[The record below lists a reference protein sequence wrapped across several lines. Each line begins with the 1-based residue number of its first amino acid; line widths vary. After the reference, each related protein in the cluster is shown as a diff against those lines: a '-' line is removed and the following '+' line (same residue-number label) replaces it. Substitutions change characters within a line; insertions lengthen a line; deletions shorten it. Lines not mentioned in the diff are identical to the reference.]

1 MADVV
6 GVRFRE
12 AGRIYYFDGSGF
24 DLNVGTHVV
33 VETSHGQEV
42 GRVVVAPDQVV
53 GSEIKE
59 PLKPIV
65 RLAEPDDLEKAGANK
80 ARAAEGL
87 AVAKEKAAEH
97 SLPMRL
103 LSADYNLDGSQFT
116 VYFSAEDRVDFRALV
131 RDLSSAQGTRVQ
143 FLQVGERDRA
153 KMVDGIGRCGMRL
166 CCSSWLTAFPTIS
179 IKMAK
184 EQDLTLNPS
193 KISGACGR
201 LLCCLV
207 YEYDQYKEL
216 RGQLPRVGATLSTP
230 AGVARVVG
238 LSVLKQRVTLRLEET
253 GVYHEMA
260 ADELRLQYGLAV
272 RPVELIEQVEKPMFE
287 EEERALSP
295 LSTPPSVEIETAE
308 GEAGRVAAP
317 VPSGGSPQ
325 RARRRRRR
333 RRRRGG
339 GAGGPSAPSA

>member
-1 MADVV
+1 MAEVV
-6 GVRFRE
+6 GVRFKE

-24 DLNVGTHVV
+24 DLDVGTHLV

-59 PLKPIV
+59 PLKPV
-65 RLAEPDDLEKAGANK
+65 LRVATPEDLEKAQAYR

-87 AVAKEKAAEH
+87 LVAREKAAEH
-97 SLPMRL
+97 GLPMRL
-103 LSADYNLDGSQFT
+103 LAGEYDLEGSQLT
-116 VYFSAEDRVDFRALV
+116 VYFSAEDRIDFRGLV
-131 RDLSSAQGTRVQ
+131 RDISSALNNRVQ
-143 FLQVGERDRA
+143 LLQVGERDRA
-153 KMVDGIGRCGMRL
+153 KIVDGIGRCGMRL

-179 IKMAK
+179 IRMAK
-184 EQDLTLNPS
+184 EQDLTLNPT

-216 RGQLPRVGATLSTP
+216 RGQLPKVGATLSTP
-230 AGVARVVG
+230 AGVAKVVG
-238 LSVLKQRVTLRLEET
+238 LNVLKQRVTLRLEET

-272 RPVELIEQVEKPMFE
+272 RPIELIEEVEKPMLL
-287 EEERALSP
+287 EEERALASGAAATEAD
-295 LSTPPSVEIETAE
+295 SAE
-308 GEAGRVAAP
+308 AEPAPVGAAAP
-317 VPSGGSPQ
+317 GGIPQ
-325 RARRRRRR
+325 QPRRRRRR

-339 GAGGPSAPSA
+339 GPGA